1 MVRYTN
7 LLIIGAG
14 PFGLAMAAYA
24 KALKIDNVIVGKAMD
39 FWKSNMPR
47 DMILRSACDWHVDP
61 LDIHTIENYLQ
72 AQNLTVA
79 DVEPLSRD
87 FYLDYAR
94 WFQNEKQI
102 EVTPAFVQRLDHT
115 GDANGPFKATLDDGE
130 SITARNAVVALGFRY
145 FKNIPDELTKMI
157 PSGRFSHTCD
167 LVDFDLLRG
176 KRCLIIGGRQSAF
189 EWAALLRENGAAAVH
204 VSHRHETP
212 AFEKSD
218 WSWVAPMV
226 DRVVENPGWFRNLA
240 PKEREELGR
249 RFWAEGR
256 LKLEPWLWSRIQNDT
271 IEIWPKSRLVSC
283 NASPT
288 GELTVNLDT
297 GARLTIDHI
306 VLATGYK
313 VNIDKVPFLADGAI
327 LGKLRLR
334 DGYPVLDEHL
344 QSSIPG
350 LFFTSMAATQ
360 AFGPFF
366 AFTVGVVA
374 SAKIIGAFIK
384 NSAESTL

>member
-1 MVRYTN
+1 MVRHTQ

-47 DMILRSACDWHVDP
+47 DMILRSACDWHLDP

-72 AQNLTVA
+72 AQNLTAA

-87 FYLDYAR
+87 FYLGYAR

-102 EVTPAFVQRLDHT
+102 EVTPAFVQRLDYS
-115 GDANGPFKATLDDGE
+115 GDANGPFKATLDDGD

-157 PSGRFSHTCD
+157 PSERFSHTCD
-167 LVDFDLLRG
+167 LVDFDRLRG

-189 EWAALLRENGAAAVH
+189 EWAALLRENGAAVVH

-218 WSWVAPMV
+218 WSWVGPMV
-226 DRVVENPGWFRNLA
+226 DGMVENPGWFRNLA
-240 PKEREELGR
+240 LREREELGG

-271 IEIWPKSRLVSC
+271 IKIWPKSRLVGCS
-283 NASPT
+283 ASPT
-288 GELTVNLDT
+288 GELTVCLDT
-297 GARLTIDHI
+297 GARLTVDHV
-306 VLATGYK
+306 VLATGYRVK
-313 VNIDKVPFLADGAI
+313 IDQVPFFADGSI
-327 LGKLRLR
+327 LGKLDLR

-366 AFTVGVVA
+366 AFTVSVVA
-374 SAKIIGAFIK
+374 SAKIIGTFIK
-384 NSAESTL
+384 NSANRTR